1 VVASISTALVPAS
14 PTSGLSYHRIGSQGI
29 VSVRR
34 LGNIVFSSKGA
45 RFHLREDIGRGCVG
59 GGRRRKWRYRWRRR
73 EPVRI
78 VKLRRVVE
86 RRLAAIER
94 RLSVIKLLAVVKRR
108 LVVIERWLA
117 KTGRI
122 ALHKSIRVAI
132 EASERRASGLERHGL
147 LAQETCWLRLHRL
160 GAEEACRLSRHERR
174 LLHGRVGKGRCRG
187 TGAGGYKA
195 VEPSLSGN

>member
-1 VVASISTALVPAS
+1 VVASISTALVSAS

-34 LGNIVFSSKGA
+34 LGNIVFGSKGA

-108 LVVIERWLA
+108 LVVIERRL
-117 KTGRI
+117 TETSGI
-122 ALHKSIRVAI
+122 ALYKSVRITI
-132 EASERRASGLERHGL
+132 EVPEWRASGLEGHRL
-147 LAQETCWLRLHRL
+147 LARETSLLRLH
-160 GAEEACRLSRHERR
+160 
-174 LLHGRVGKGRCRG
+174 LLHLIK
-187 TGAGGYKA
+187 KNLKNKI
-195 VEPSLSGN
+195 LSEI